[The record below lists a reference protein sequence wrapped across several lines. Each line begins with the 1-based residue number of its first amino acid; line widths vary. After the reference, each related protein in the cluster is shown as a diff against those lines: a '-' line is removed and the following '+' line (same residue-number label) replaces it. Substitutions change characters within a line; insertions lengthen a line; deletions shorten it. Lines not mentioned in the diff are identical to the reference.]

1 MSLCKIAAAGYSVEV
16 FQADDL
22 IAALDDSGDLPE
34 GHGMEQFEGLL
45 IGKYMEMDPLLL
57 ADLDLIG
64 IEQPVLVEVEDDGSW
79 TFVDGHHRLA
89 WASRINAPVPVILV
103 TMDIDFITLYNVM
116 SESDIYYDHA

>member
-1 MSLCKIAAAGYSVEV
+1 MSLSNIAAAGYTVEV
-16 FQADDL
+16 FQAEDL
-22 IAALDDSGDLPE
+22 IAAIDDSGDLPR
-34 GHGMEQFEGLL
+34 GHGMDRFEDLM
-45 IGKYMEMDPLLL
+45 IHKYMEMDPLLL

-89 WASRINAPVPVILV
+89 WASRINADVPVIFV
-103 TMDIDFITLYNVM
+103 TMDIDSIALYNIM